1 MPSLIALT
9 DLARY
14 ALKLLHIGCLAR
26 ITDDLEPA
34 DGRQLRIALIVR
46 DKHLCVCARAGV

>member
-14 ALKLLHIGCLAR
+14 ALELLHIGCLAR

-46 DKHLCVCARAGV
+46 DKHLCVCVRAGV